1 MSLLAIAQMTDSKA
15 LRGRCIAALAST
27 QPMAGQ
33 PADALATWWWQQC
46 WHVCSA
52 PGWADSWDY
61 AELAKPGANHGA
73 DKAVIT
79 DAQIVSAVEGLL
91 NQGVSP

>member
-27 QPMAGQ
+27 RPMADQ

-52 PGWADSWDY
+52 PGWAAAWVY
-61 AELAKPGANHGA
+61 AEGKSPGGDHGA
-73 DKAVIT
+73 KGSVIT

>member
-15 LRGRCIAALAST
+15 LRGRRIAALAST
-27 QPMAGQ
+27 QPMADQ

-52 PGWADSWDY
+52 PGWAAAWDY
-61 AELAKPGANHGA
+61 AEDKSPGEDHGA
-73 DKAVIT
+73 DRNAIT
-79 DAQIVSAVEGLL
+79 DGDIVSAVEGLL
-91 NQGVSP
+91 NQGVPS